1 MRDTTKNIGKNLKGI
16 GDNSREDKLKEK
28 EH

>member
-1 MRDTTKNIGKNLKGI
+1 MRDTTKNIGKNLKVI
-16 GDNSREDKLKEK
+16 GDNGREDKLKEK